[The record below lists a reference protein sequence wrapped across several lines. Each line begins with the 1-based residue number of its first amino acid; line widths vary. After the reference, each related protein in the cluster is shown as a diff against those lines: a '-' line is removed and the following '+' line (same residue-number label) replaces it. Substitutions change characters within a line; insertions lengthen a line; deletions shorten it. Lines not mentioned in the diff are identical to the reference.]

1 MIPFKIH
8 FVHTLRRLHQLY
20 IFTSIFVQ
28 PLRIGHII
36 IGLYRAARETGQ
48 FQVPMPKAQDNKPK
62 KDQQQPLAV
71 PPPRDVYL
79 NENQA

>member
-1 MIPFKIH
+1 MCYFVRDTAQGIFCSYFTEIMSIVCIH
-8 FVHTLRRLHQLY
+8 QHFCT
-20 IFTSIFVQ
+20 TSS
-28 PLRIGHII
+28 
-36 IGLYRAARETGQ
+36 YRTHKTRQ

-79 NENQA
+79 DENQA